1 MKLSMFDTYPH
12 DQKLKTILIIS
23 IILFIITC
31 ISVNFAFEASGYPV
45 SFMES
50 QLSFSGE
57 VIKSHY
63 SVMTDTQIQQYFY
76 AQLVDY
82 TFIFSF
88 TLLIFS
94 TGIYLGRKLP
104 KASTLRKSAYVIAL
118 AGIIA
123 GCCDSI
129 ENGFILLMIKDHA
142 TFPNIYA
149 IIHSCFASVKYS
161 LLGLSIIAIVSLLLV
176 YIIKYKPMKKNAS

>member
-1 MKLSMFDTYPH
+1 MKLAMFDTYPSN
-12 DQKLKTILIIS
+12 QRLKTLLIIS

-31 ISVNFAFEASGYPV
+31 ISVNYALEISGYPV

-57 VIKSHY
+57 EIKSHY
-63 SVMTDTQIQQYFY
+63 SVMTDTQIQQYLY
-76 AQLVDY
+76 GQLVDY
-82 TFIFSF
+82 TFIISF

-94 TGIYLGRKLP
+94 TGIYLGRLFSE
-104 KASTLRKSAYVIAL
+104 ASNLRKSAYIIAL
-118 AGIIA
+118 VGIIA
-123 GCCDSI
+123 GCCDAI

-149 IIHSCFASVKYS
+149 IIHSCFALVKYT
-161 LLGLSIIAIVSLLLV
+161 LLGLSIITIVTLLLV
-176 YIIKYKPMKKNAS
+176 YIIKYKPMKKNAT